1 MATNEDGQDSAFGS
15 RLRQVRLLNAAG
27 QETSLFAMG
36 DLVRLEIIAETPD
49 GVTPVIQVGLIR
61 NDKTPIYGVLSDID
75 HVQPKA
81 IGNRQFRIV
90 YELVD
95 LSLLPA
101 SYTLRAHVLD
111 PPALRLFDTIEKEF
125 TVRGDTRE
133 LGICR
138 LQHRWVL

>member
-1 MATNEDGQDSAFGS
+1 
-15 RLRQVRLLNAAG
+15 
-27 QETSLFAMG
+27 
-36 DLVRLEIIAETPD
+36 
-49 GVTPVIQVGLIR
+49 VGLVR
-61 NDKTPIYGVLSDID
+61 NDKTPIYGVLTDID

-81 IGNRQFRIV
+81 IGNRQFHIV

-138 LQHRWVL
+138 LQHRWVV